1 MGIGTTARGRRV
13 ARVARTGTAALLAVT
28 LSGCWWQQI
37 GSNAGQTRN
46 NPLENHLTAA
56 NVDRL
61 TLQWSTSAP
70 GRLSEPVT
78 DAGRLYVTHSV
89 SGTSAV
95 RAYELATGSLVWDR
109 ALPNTG
115 EPFEVTP
122 PVVFSGEDLLVSHPA
137 RPPSGT
143 TPCADLRRLDPSS
156 GDTIALRTTRLVT
169 SATVTSGSI
178 VAHMDAGICDPFPG
192 DHRLVVRDRAT
203 LEILWTAE
211 VDSLSNVAPTIADGR
226 IYVNLV
232 GTVLAYDAAGCGAPV
247 CQPVWTSTGDGFAVN
262 DPVVAAHG
270 QVYLR
275 RNFRVEVPPNGVFE
289 YGQLEV
295 LDADDGTP
303 LWQAPYSVG
312 TDPGDAAGVDEI
324 AATGDRIY
332 LVAYRNQ
339 GGGTP
344 VQRVL
349 DAYPASGCGQA
360 ECTPEWSAPLDGS
373 FRRLMIGGGV
383 VYATDDDTLV
393 ALAADGCGAATCS
406 ALASVPVAV
415 GVVQHMVISGGRV
428 LVVGWEADGSQ
439 TLAAFGVP

>member
-1 MGIGTTARGRRV
+1 MGTTERGRRV
-13 ARVARTGTAALLAVT
+13 ACVARTGTAVLLAVT

-37 GSNAGQTRN
+37 GSNGGQTRN
-46 NPLENHLTAA
+46 NPLENQLTAA
-56 NVDRL
+56 NIDRL

-78 DAGRLYVTHSV
+78 DAGRAYATHSV

-95 RAYELATGSLVWDR
+95 RAYELATGSLVWER

-115 EPFEVTP
+115 AKFEVTP
-122 PVVFSGEDLLVSHPA
+122 PVVFSGEDLLVGHPA
-137 RPPSGT
+137 RPNSGT
-143 TPCADLRRLDPSS
+143 TPCADLRRMDPSS
-156 GDTIALRTTRLVT
+156 GDTIALRTTRMVT

-178 VAHMDAGICDPFPG
+178 VAHMDAGICDPVFLG

-203 LEILWTAE
+203 LEILWTAKL
-211 VDSLSNVAPTIADGR
+211 DTLSNVAPTIADGR
-226 IYVNLV
+226 IYVNQT
-232 GTVLAYDAAGCGAPV
+232 GTVLAYDAAGCGAPS
-247 CQPVWTSTGDGFAVN
+247 CLPVWTTTGDGIAVN
-262 DPVVAAHG
+262 DPVVAANG

-275 RNFRVEVPPNGVFE
+275 RSFRVEVPPNGVFE
-289 YGQLEV
+289 YGRLEV

-312 TDPGDAAGVDEI
+312 TDPGDAGGVDEI
-324 AATGDRIY
+324 AATSDRIY
-332 LVAYRNQ
+332 VVAYRNQ

-373 FRRLMIGGGV
+373 FRRLMIGGDV
-383 VYATDDDTLV
+383 VYATDDETLV
-393 ALAADGCGAATCS
+393 ALAADGCGAATCRP
-406 ALASVPVAV
+406 LASVPVAV
-415 GVVQHMVISGGRV
+415 GVVQHMVISAGRV

>member
-1 MGIGTTARGRRV
+1 MGIGITHRGRRA
-13 ARVARTGTAALLAVT
+13 ARVARTGTAVMLAVT

-46 NPLENHLTAA
+46 NPLANQLTAA

-78 DAGRLYVTHSV
+78 DAGRAYFTHSV

-109 ALPNTG
+109 ALPNDG

-122 PVVFSGEDLLVSHPA
+122 PVVFSGQNLLVSHPA
-137 RPPSGT
+137 RPAAWGT
-143 TPCADLRRLDPSS
+143 FCADLRRLDPSS
-156 GDTIALRTTRLVT
+156 GDTIALRTTQLVT

-192 DHRLVVRDRAT
+192 DHRLVVRDQAT

-211 VDSLSNVAPTIADGR
+211 VDTLSNVAPTIADGR
-226 IYVNLV
+226 IYVNQA
-232 GTVLAYDAAGCGAPV
+232 GTILAYDAAGCGAPT
-247 CQPVWTSTGDGFAVN
+247 CLPVWTTTGDGIAVN

-275 RNFRVEVPPNGVFE
+275 RSFR
-289 YGQLEV
+289 LEV
-295 LDADDGTP
+295 LDADDGTL
-303 LWQAPYSVG
+303 LWQAPYSAG
-312 TDPGDAAGVDEI
+312 TDPGDVGGVDEI
-324 AATGDRIY
+324 TATDDRIY
-332 LVAYRNQ
+332 VGGYRNQ
-339 GGGTP
+339 GAGTP
-344 VQRVL
+344 VQRVIE
-349 DAYPASGCGQA
+349 AYPTSGCGQA
-360 ECTPEWSAPLDGS
+360 VCTPEWSAPLDH
-373 FRRLMIGGGV
+373 RALRLMIGGEV
-383 VYATDDDTLV
+383 VYGIDDGILV

-406 ALASVPVAV
+406 PLASVPVSV

-428 LVVGWEADGSQ
+428 LVVGQEADGSQ
-439 TLAAFGVP
+439 TLAAFGVS